1 MALITQ
7 YNVQLVGIV
16 GVSMR
21 MEGRSQVLEEEV
33 GRTVSKLLKGRP
45 NVEATSKQLYFAFF
59 LDDLFLAVEQMEV
72 MIKHNVSVPFVSVL
86 ISVVLQFL
94 EHQDRGLLSPTVKLE
109 VGD

>member
-1 MALITQ
+1 MLNLSSTFQ
-7 YNVQLVGIV
+7 Q
-16 GVSMR
+16 
-21 MEGRSQVLEEEV
+21 
-33 GRTVSKLLKGRP
+33 LKGRP

-109 VGD
+109 VKQDI

>member
-33 GRTVSKLLKGRP
+33 GRTVSKLVNIISETIIP
-45 NVEATSKQLYFAFF
+45 
-59 LDDLFLAVEQMEV
+59 AVE
-72 MIKHNVSVPFVSVL
+72 
-86 ISVVLQFL
+86 
-94 EHQDRGLLSPTVKLE
+94 
-109 VGD
+109 